1 MTISDLFIPGKV
13 KKEIIVHTYT
23 CHPSMAI
30 NEISGP
36 LVVAFLAKDILNM
49 KKKYFSYRF
58 IFAPE
63 TIGSITYLKK
73 NGKYLKKNLI
83 AGFICTCV
91 GHNSSFTYKRSKL
104 NNSIT
109 NIAVEEIFK
118 KTKVKSKVL
127 KFSPSGSDERQY
139 CSIGYNLP
147 IGSLMRVPYGKY
159 KEYHTSLDNKDL
171 ISFNGMYETI
181 NMYKKIFNYIEKNYD
196 SLNNKKN
203 YFNKIEIN
211 LKKKVKKNML
221 YPVNLITKGEPFLT
235 KHKIRYSVKN
245 HAIADKLTLATKWL
259 IHYSD
264 GKNSLY
270 DISRFSKL
278 DLNILKKS
286 LKYLLKTKIF
296 KVNNSLD

>member
-1 MTISDLFIPGKV
+1 
-13 KKEIIVHTYT
+13 
-23 CHPSMAI
+23 
-30 NEISGP
+30 
-36 LVVAFLAKDILNM
+36 
-49 KKKYFSYRF
+49 
-58 IFAPE
+58 
-63 TIGSITYLKK
+63 
-73 NGKYLKKNLI
+73 
-83 AGFICTCV
+83 
-91 GHNSSFTYKRSKL
+91 
-104 NNSIT
+104 
-109 NIAVEEIFK
+109 
-118 KTKVKSKVL
+118 
-127 KFSPSGSDERQY
+127 
-139 CSIGYNLP
+139 
-147 IGSLMRVPYGKY
+147 MRVPYGKY